1 MNGAERTVRILE
13 LRRVGWNESRIGL
26 ELGVSRQR
34 VHELL
39 ERHGQTVRAGELA
52 TLRAS
57 LSVRVERY
65 GLVSHRLADRLAR
78 VNRRC
83 LRASEELEVVVE
95 EIEALEIDRLLGL
108 EFSKDPMQGPNASPL
123 STKPGPRPNRVQGP
137 MQGGHFALA
146 AETPA

>member
-13 LRRVGWNESRIGL
+13 LRRVGWNEARIGL

-52 TLRAS
+52 TLRAT

-95 EIEALEIDRLLGL
+95 EMEALEIDRLLGL
-108 EFSKDPMQGPNASPL
+108 EFSRNPMQGPNASPL
-123 STKPGPRPNRVQGP
+123 STKSGNRPNRAQGP
-137 MQGGHFALA
+137 MQGGHPALV
-146 AETPA
+146 AETSA

>member
-13 LRRVGWNESRIGL
+13 
-26 ELGVSRQR
+26 
-34 VHELL
+34 
-39 ERHGQTVRAGELA
+39 RHGQAVRAGELA
-52 TLRAS
+52 SLRAS

-65 GLVSHRLADRLAR
+65 GLVSRRLADRLAR

-83 LRASEELEVVVE
+83 LRAAEELEVVVE

-108 EFSKDPMQGPNASPL
+108 EFSNNPMQGPNAIAV
-123 STKPGPRPNRVQGP
+123 STKPGPGFQSVQGP
-137 MQGGHFALA
+137 VQGAHFAPA